1 MKKIENWEKIK
12 PPKELKHYDVYYE
25 GEGCGVYAK
34 NYKKIYLGDIWAV
47 SPAQACNIIRYN
59 TRDEEHPNGGYAM
72 DILGDIYDEG
82 FVEFSY
88 KAYEIK

>member
-1 MKKIENWEKIK
+1 MKKIENWNKIK

-25 GEGCGVYAK
+25 GHGNGCYAE
-34 NYKKIYLGDIWAV
+34 NYKKVYLGDVWEV
-47 SPAQACNIIRYN
+47 SPAQACNRARYRM
-59 TRDEEHPNGGYAM
+59 RDEEHPNGGYST

-82 FVEFSY
+82 MVLFEY